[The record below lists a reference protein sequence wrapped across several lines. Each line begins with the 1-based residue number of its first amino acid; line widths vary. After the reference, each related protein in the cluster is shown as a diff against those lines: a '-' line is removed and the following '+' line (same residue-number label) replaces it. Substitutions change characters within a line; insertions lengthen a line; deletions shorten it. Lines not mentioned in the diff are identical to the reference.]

1 MTGFSSALEV
11 ALFYV
16 VIGCILAVPV
26 AFLATMLRARR
37 RARRADAER
46 ALE

>member
-1 MTGFSSALEV
+1 MSGFSGGGEV

-26 AFLATMLRARR
+26 AFLATLLRARR

>member
-1 MTGFSSALEV
+1 MSGYSSGREV

-16 VIGCILAVPV
+16 VIGVILAVPA
-26 AFLATMLRARR
+26 AFVATMLRARR

-46 ALE
+46 APE

>member
-1 MTGFSSALEV
+1 MSGFSSTLEV

-16 VIGCILAVPV
+16 VIGCILAVPA

-37 RARRADAER
+37 RAHRADAER
-46 ALE
+46 SPE

>member
-1 MTGFSSALEV
+1 MTGFSSAFEI
-11 ALFYV
+11 ALFYL

-26 AFLATMLRARR
+26 AFVATMLRARR

-46 ALE
+46 VPE

>member
-1 MTGFSSALEV
+1 MSGFSSALEV

-16 VIGCILAVPV
+16 VIGCILAVPA
-26 AFLATMLRARR
+26 AFVGTILRARR

-46 ALE
+46 APR

>member
-1 MTGFSSALEV
+1 MSGFSTTLEV

-26 AFLATMLRARR
+26 AFVATMLRARR

-46 ALE
+46 VAE